1 MSTTD
6 FMGRDGFIW
15 FAGVVEDRQDPLK
28 LGRVRVRCLG
38 YHTED
43 KNVLPTSDLPWAHPL
58 LPITSSGISG
68 IGQTPLGLLEGS
80 WVIGFFRDVDTKQ
93 DAVIMGSLPGIPT
106 QSGAL
111 NKAEGLGFSDP
122 NGVYPRYANESDVN
136 RLARNDA
143 DNESITLEAR
153 KALRAANYTNIPT
166 ATIQAVF
173 DTASE
178 GDVWSL
184 PENTYAATY
193 PYNHVYETES
203 GHLLEFDDTPD
214 KERILQYHHSGTE
227 TEITAA
233 GTKNEINKDSTYTIT
248 EKNSK
253 VYIKGDSDVT
263 IGGRHKV
270 MINADGDPNNNYD
283 IQIGPNANV
292 NIQVDG
298 GNVNVSAFTSQ
309 SGPNSVGG
317 DINLFAGKDITM
329 KAIGTL
335 SIDANKIQEVSQTTT
350 TRSAQGE
357 YHTFGS
363 PIDHN

>member
-1 MSTTD
+1 MITD

-38 YHTED
+38 YHTE
-43 KNVLPTSDLPWAHPL
+43 NREQLPTSDLPWAHPL
-58 LPITSSGISG
+58 LPITSSGVSG
-68 IGQTPLGLLEGS
+68 LGQTPLGLVEGS
-80 WVIGFFRDVDTKQ
+80 WVIGFFRDADTKQ
-93 DAVIMGSLPGIPT
+93 DAVILGALPGRPT
-106 QSGAL
+106 TSGAI
-111 NKAEGLGFSDP
+111 NAAEGLGFSDP
-122 NGVYPRYANESDVN
+122 NGIYPRYANESDVN

-143 DNESITLEAR
+143 DNQSITLEAR
-153 KALRAANYTNIPT
+153 KTLRAANYTNIPT
-166 ATIQAVF
+166 ATIQAVL

-178 GDVWSL
+178 GDIWSL

-203 GHLLEFDDTPD
+203 GHLFEFDDTPD
-214 KERILQYHHSGTE
+214 NERILLYHHSGTE

-233 GTKNEINKDSTYTIT
+233 GTVNNINKDSTYTIT
-248 EKNSK
+248 EKNNK

-263 IGGRHKV
+263 LGGRHKV
-270 MINADGDPNNNYD
+270 IINADGQEGNNYD

-298 GNVNVSAFTSQ
+298 GNVNVSAFTTQ
-309 SGPNSVGG
+309 RGPETVGG

-329 KAIGTL
+329 AATGNLTI
-335 SIDANKIQEVSQTTT
+335 SANKITETSQTTT
-350 TRSAQGE
+350 TRSAQEE
-357 YHTFGS
+357 YHTYGN